1 MAKKSSPDN
10 SHQQQGGGTRGTRS
24 GSHEP
29 TSMRGSRATRRVR
42 V

>member
-10 SHQQQGGGTRGTRS
+10 SHQQGGGTRGTRS

-29 TSMRGSRATRRVR
+29 TSMRGSRATRRVW